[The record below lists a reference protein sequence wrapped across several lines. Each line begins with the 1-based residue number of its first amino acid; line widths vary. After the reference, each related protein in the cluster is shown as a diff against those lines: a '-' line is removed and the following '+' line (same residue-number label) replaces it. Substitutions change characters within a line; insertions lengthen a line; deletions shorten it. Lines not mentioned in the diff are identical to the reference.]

1 MDFTDESTELWRHPI
16 NEYFVYPFAHT
27 RNAAMND
34 PEDVGSEYYLR
45 DLMNSFLR
53 ATDSIYKSLAS
64 CRIEYSSLNFTS
76 FSCNGRS
83 TNP

>member
-1 MDFTDESTELWRHPI
+1 
-16 NEYFVYPFAHT
+16 
-27 RNAAMND
+27 MND

-64 CRIEYSSLNFTS
+64 GCIEYSSLNFTS